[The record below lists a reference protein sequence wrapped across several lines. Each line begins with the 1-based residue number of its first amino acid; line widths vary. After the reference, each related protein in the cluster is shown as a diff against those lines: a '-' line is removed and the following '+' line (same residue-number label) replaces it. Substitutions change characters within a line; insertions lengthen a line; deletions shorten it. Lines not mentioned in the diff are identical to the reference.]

1 MTVKET
7 VGGIPR
13 RGVGFAPLMGYD
25 ADLLPPVSF
34 NYLGRFDEVQQE
46 GWCFSPTNS
55 GQTVAHENGEAHL
68 LSVNCGV
75 VGGN

>member
-1 MTVKET
+1 
-7 VGGIPR
+7 
-13 RGVGFAPLMGYD
+13 MGYD